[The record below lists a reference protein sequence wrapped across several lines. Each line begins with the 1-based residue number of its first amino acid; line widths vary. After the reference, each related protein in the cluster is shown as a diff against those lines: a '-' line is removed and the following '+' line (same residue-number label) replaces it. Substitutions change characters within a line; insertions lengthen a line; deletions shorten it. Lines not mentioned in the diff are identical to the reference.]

1 MPLGQEIVRLP
12 KVTKVGPWAR
22 FSERVHRRLRA
33 PAPSTEVS
41 RAREMNT
48 INAEKILTAPSRLVA
63 ETRAEFRNAAVSMI
77 ESMGRQAKTITLDLA
92 ATREMD
98 ATGLGTLVAIQNRA
112 KQVGMTVRLVNVT
125 EEVLTLLALTELLHL
140 FVVESA

>member
-1 MPLGQEIVRLP
+1 MPSGQEIVRLP
-12 KVTKVGPWAR
+12 KVKEVGP
-22 FSERVHRRLRA
+22 A
-33 PAPSTEVS
+33 PDFPSVFIAGCVPQLIDEVS

-48 INAEKILTAPSRLVA
+48 INDEKILTAPSRLVA

-77 ESMGRQAKTITLDLA
+77 ESTAREAKTIILDLA

-98 ATGLGTLVAIQNRA
+98 ATGLGTLVAIQSRA
-112 KQVGMTVRLVNVT
+112 KQFGMTVKLVNVA
-125 EEVLTLLALTELLHL
+125 EEVLSLLALTELLHL

>member
-1 MPLGQEIVRLP
+1 
-12 KVTKVGPWAR
+12 
-22 FSERVHRRLRA
+22 
-33 PAPSTEVS
+33 
-41 RAREMNT
+41 MNT
-48 INAEKILTAPSRLVA
+48 INDERILTAPSRLVA

-77 ESMGRQAKTITLDLA
+77 ESMARDTKPIILDLA

-112 KQVGMTVRLVNVT
+112 KQRGMTVKLANVT
-125 EEVLTLLALTELLHL
+125 NEVLALLALTELLHL

>member
-1 MPLGQEIVRLP
+1 
-12 KVTKVGPWAR
+12 
-22 FSERVHRRLRA
+22 
-33 PAPSTEVS
+33 
-41 RAREMNT
+41 MNT
-48 INAEKILTAPSRLVA
+48 INAERTVTAPSRLVA
-63 ETRAEFRNAAVSMI
+63 ETRAEFRNMAVSTI
-77 ESMGRQAKTITLDLA
+77 ESSAREAKVIILDLA

-112 KQVGMTVRLVNVT
+112 KQYDMTVRLANVT